1 MWGYNGMTEK
11 FKTDES
17 VAIETHIYTPGLKL
31 KRNTIVKKDRRLP
44 IPGEVLVKKGDIVEP
59 EMIIAKTDI
68 GSFIQTLP
76 VSTMLGCK
84 PKNLH
89 RYMKKQAGDTV
100 EEGELLALYTAL
112 FGLIKRQVKSP
123 ITGIVGTISG
133 LTGQVFLKR
142 MPIPVEINAY
152 IPGKVVE
159 IISREGAVI
168 ETYAAIIQGIFGIGG
183 ESHGKIRIAVESPDE
198 VLTPSLIDP
207 DDEGAILI
215 GGSMVTTEALKKGVK
230 LGVSCVIVGGIRH
243 NDLVAFMGEEI
254 GVAITGQEDLG
265 ITLILTEGFGELSM
279 SQSIFSLLCDFQGF
293 NASVNGTTQ
302 IRSGVLR
309 PEIIIPMED
318 GEEQNTENEKPF
330 GIVSG
335 ASVRLVRQ
343 PYFGKIGEVVDI
355 PIELH
360 QLESESMVRVLDV
373 RLDND
378 SIVRVPRANVE
389 IIEE

>member
-1 MWGYNGMTEK
+1 MTEK
-11 FKTDES
+11 FKTEDS
-17 VAIETHIYTPGLKL
+17 ITKETHIYSPGLKL
-31 KRNTIVKKDRRLP
+31 KRDSIVKKARRLP

-68 GSFIQTLP
+68 GSFIRTLP
-76 VSTMLGCK
+76 VSSMLGCK
-84 PKNLH
+84 PKNLY
-89 RYMKKQAGDTV
+89 RYMKKQVGDAV

-123 ITGIVGTISG
+123 ITGIVGIISD

-142 MPIPVEINAY
+142 KPIPVEINAY

-168 ETYAAIIQGIFGIGG
+168 ETRAAIIQGIFGIGG
-183 ESHGKIRIAVESPDE
+183 ESHGKIRIAVESPYD
-198 VLTPSLIDP
+198 VLTPCLIKP
-207 DDEGAILI
+207 DDAGVILV
-215 GGSMVTTEALKKGVK
+215 GGSMVTVEALKKGVK
-230 LGVSCVIVGGIRH
+230 LGVSCVIAGGIRH

-254 GVAITGQEDLG
+254 GVAITGQEELG

-279 SQSIFSLLCDFQGF
+279 SQSIFSILCDFQGF
-293 NASVNGTTQ
+293 NASVNGATQ

-309 PEIIIPMED
+309 PEIIIPLEE
-318 GEEQNTENEKPF
+318 GEEQDTEDEKPI
-330 GIVSG
+330 GVVSG

-373 RLDND
+373 RLDNGH
-378 SIVRVPRANVE
+378 IVRVPRANVE
-389 IIEE
+389 ILEE

>member
-1 MWGYNGMTEK
+1 MTEK
-11 FKTDES
+11 FKTEDS
-17 VAIETHIYTPGLKL
+17 ITKETHIYSPGLKL
-31 KRNTIVKKDRRLP
+31 KRDSIVKKARRLP

-68 GSFIQTLP
+68 GSFIRTLP
-76 VSTMLGCK
+76 VSSMLGCK
-84 PKNLH
+84 PKNLY
-89 RYMKKQAGDTV
+89 RYMKKQVGDAV

-123 ITGIVGTISG
+123 ITGIVGIISD

-142 MPIPVEINAY
+142 KPIHVEINAY

-168 ETYAAIIQGIFGIGG
+168 ETKAAIIQGIFGIGG
-183 ESHGKIRIAVESPDE
+183 ESHGKIRIAVESRYD
-198 VLTPSLIDP
+198 VLTPCLIKP
-207 DDEGAILI
+207 DDEGVILV
-215 GGSMVTTEALKKGVK
+215 GGSMVTVEALKKGVK
-230 LGVSCVIVGGIRH
+230 LGVSCVISGGIRH

-254 GVAITGQEDLG
+254 GVAITGQEELG

-279 SQSIFSLLCDFQGF
+279 SQSIFSILCDFQGF
-293 NASVNGTTQ
+293 NASVNGATQ

-309 PEIIIPMED
+309 PEIIIPLEE
-318 GEEQNTENEKPF
+318 GEEQDTEDGKPI
-330 GIVSG
+330 GVVSG

-373 RLDND
+373 RLDNGA
-378 SIVRVPRANVE
+378 IVRVPRANVE
-389 IIEE
+389 ILEE